1 MIMFRTNRKI
11 LHFIFFAVVFA
22 VTVFCQTAVAGQ
34 IFCSSPVTDDKVQA
48 LFERLA
54 LKQMALEFGEDGL
67 QLSGTQAEAVGPDLV
82 RVESFLKFRK
92 PGRLDDSLM
101 RVKGWISRCQ
111 GTLIIRGNT
120 WLANGSLSVQRFQS
134 EALTGGGYTFGD
146 AAAPIHIIAF
156 VDSRCP
162 QCHRLIGYMRELV
175 KDGKMYIEVRQT
187 AFLEDAPASVQDTQL
202 HLTKRFYS
210 GKNLVSQ
217 DEYIELLGGFA
228 SEDDVDKNSTE
239 FKRALEMVEKNTRT
253 ARNVLHMT
261 SVPGVLVMDD
271 KENKAYRMTSFWEMN
286 RLFQP
291 DL

>member
-1 MIMFRTNRKI
+1 MLRNNRNTLRFILSLILFSVMFFSHI
-11 LHFIFFAVVFA
+11 AMA
-22 VTVFCQTAVAGQ
+22 DQ
-34 IFCSSPVTDDKVQA
+34 IFCSDPVADDKIQV

-54 LKQMALEFGEDGL
+54 LKQMALEFGHEGL
-67 QLSGTQAEAVGPDLV
+67 QLSGTQAQAVGPDLV

-92 PGRLDDSLM
+92 PGRIDDSLM

-120 WLANGSLSVQRFQS
+120 WLIDGSLSVERYQS
-134 EALTGGGYTFGD
+134 GELAGGGYAFGD
-146 AAAPIHIIAF
+146 IAAPIHLIAF

-187 AFLEDAPASVQDTQL
+187 AFLEDAAASVQDTQL
-202 HLTKRFYS
+202 HLTEYFHS
-210 GKNLVSQ
+210 GEGVVSKG
-217 DEYIELLGGFA
+217 EYLELLGGFA
-228 SEDDVDKNSTE
+228 SEDAVDANSAE

-271 KENKAYRMTSFWEMN
+271 KNNKAYRMTSFWEMN